1 MTNEQLQKMSN
12 PIYATGH
19 ICGND
24 AASMA
29 AELIANRER
38 IEIDKQVTAEA
49 NKAWGGS
56 QQLIARLTAD
66 NAALTAWKEKA
77 REAIAKAMYCYQCVG
92 NCGFRHCDNY
102 KKLRDLI
109 GGRDAPEPPEV
120 QS

>member
-1 MTNEQLQKMSN
+1 MSFFKK
-12 PIYATGH
+12 PSLAKDVFTTAS
-19 ICGND
+19 CGTEPENMLD
-24 AASMA
+24 RFKDGFHCGFADKDCGVVKIMA
-29 AELIANRER
+29 KHWQR
-38 IEIDKQVTAEA
+38 DV
-49 NKAWGGS
+49 
-56 QQLIARLTAD
+56 ARLSAD